1 MFELSDTQRDKL
13 DKWIEAIE
21 LVHSVEEVG
30 LLQYRFTPKGIGD
43 IVSVYSEKFKVEI
56 DLTEEDT
63 W

>member
-21 LVHSVEEVG
+21 LVHSVEDVG
-30 LLQYRFTPKGIGD
+30 LLQYRFTPTGIGD